1 MIWLLM
7 FYSDVQG
14 LRGAALL
21 VEEELVV
28 SSRVDGVSV
37 FISTP
42 KHLMVA

>member
-1 MIWLLM
+1 MIRGLM

-28 SSRVDGVSV
+28 SPRVDGVSV

-42 KHLMVA
+42 KILMVA